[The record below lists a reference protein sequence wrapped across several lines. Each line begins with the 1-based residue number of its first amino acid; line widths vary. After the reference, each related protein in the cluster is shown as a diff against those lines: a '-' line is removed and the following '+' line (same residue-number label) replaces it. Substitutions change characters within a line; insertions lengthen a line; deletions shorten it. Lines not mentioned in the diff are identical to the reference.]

1 MREAIKAG
9 KIGKPLFARVFHAV
23 YLPPHLQG
31 WRIKD
36 PKTGAGV
43 VMDITVHDAD
53 TLRFVLDDEAV
64 EVTAMTQAA
73 GMGEHGIE
81 DGVMGTIRF
90 RSGVLAQFHDA
101 FTVKNAGTGFE
112 VHGTEGSLIA
122 RDVMTQRPIGE
133 VILRTTAGE
142 AVLPVVPEN
151 LYARSVR
158 NFHAAIAGKG
168 QPSATGED
176 GIRSMAVAIAALKSA
191 RTGRTTPVEPGI

>member
-1 MREAIKAG
+1 
-9 KIGKPLFARVFHAV
+9 
-23 YLPPHLQG
+23 
-31 WRIKD
+31 
-36 PKTGAGV
+36 
-43 VMDITVHDAD
+43 
-53 TLRFVLDDEAV
+53 
-64 EVTAMTQAA
+64 MTQAA